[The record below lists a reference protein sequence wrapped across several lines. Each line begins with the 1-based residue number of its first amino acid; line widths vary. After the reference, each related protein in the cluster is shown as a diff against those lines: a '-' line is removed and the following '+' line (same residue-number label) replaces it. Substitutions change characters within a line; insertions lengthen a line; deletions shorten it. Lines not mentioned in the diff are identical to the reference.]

1 MVSDPYGGLV
11 CKYVITYRKY
21 IIDLENY
28 ENIPR
33 IDDEG
38 YNNHIIAKYRKKIFK
53 LSDLLSNKGYD
64 WRRNEFYLHIL
75 DDNFRV

>member
-1 MVSDPYGGLV
+1 LV

-75 DDNFRV
+75 DNEFRV